1 MPEIKNTFI
10 KSKMNKDLD
19 DRLLSNGEYRD
30 AVNVNIS
37 RSEGDDV
44 GALENVLGN
53 KDLGGLPTSAV
64 NLEVIG
70 YLKDDESNRAFF
82 IVTNYVDST
91 SDQLSGVAPYDS
103 LHYIVMRDFN
113 TNTTSKL
120 VEGYF
125 LNFSKTHPVYGID
138 LIENLLFWTDNRN
151 QPRKI
156 NIDNAISSLTYYNK
170 EEQISVAKYYPHDP
184 IKVYRNVSIA
194 NCSGTATTYTTTT
207 VLTRDNIRAGM
218 NIAGTDIYV
227 LTAKYTSP
235 YQFNTTSTL
244 GTFGGQTIQFIQKSS
259 QNSSDEFLRPSM
271 FGFNF
276 GSVIY
281 ISSTKVRLIGL
292 TALPRTDMQFNA
304 PGFTDPDSLPTVTSA
319 SFVAG
324 VGVNTYDIQLNG
336 AHGIP
341 NNLPSLYV
349 VSANLAWPNPDYI
362 STFPGDSD
370 LLKDK
375 FVRFAYRFKF
385 EDGEYSLISPFT
397 QPIFIP
403 FQNGYISDT
412 IKETPGGSKINDGV
426 TGEEPIYS
434 TTIVPFFENS
444 VDSVDLY
451 IDAPYVWRN
460 IREDLKIIEVDILYK
475 ESDGLAISLLE
486 TIDSGVFSKNQDGS
500 SNISNTLIYRYQSRK
515 PFRTLPPGD
524 VTRVFDKVPV
534 RSQSQSSVGNR
545 IIYGNFIDKHT
556 PPENLDYNVRIDEKV
571 VSVDPTATNA
581 GLIYNNA
588 CVAYPTH
595 TVKQNR
601 SYQIGIVLSD
611 KYGRQSDV
619 ILSSITDFQQSQDS
633 GTTVFDGS
641 TVFHPYKSNTAT
653 NNPAT
658 WKGDSIKVLFRNAIP
673 SSVSYASGYP
683 GLYRSGDDI
692 VPRVTANTSPTTG
705 VYTLDSVIGISIGD
719 VIDLPTA
726 GDPITSVIS
735 AIDTSNKQITIS
747 DLDIGTPATAPYN
760 VTIHT
765 TENKLGWYSYK
776 VVVKQQAEDYYNA
789 YLGNVSIIPSASA
802 IRSNDGGS
810 TNSKAYPFAGSSY
823 VTSLV
828 SDNVNKIPADLN
840 TVGPEQTQF
849 GTSDTELYP
858 RVGGTTE
865 VMPGTTDGIYS
876 QQFFFNTSVASI
888 NGYGKLT
895 DIGIAEL
902 KADGTQEIPVQ
913 AEGVF
918 AAASNPPSIILSM
931 PKGEVIGKVQTKL
944 PSLSVFEVK
953 PRESLL
959 ELYWETSTCGLI
971 SDLNE
976 AIAAGAN
983 ASSVTPSPPLTP
995 QDPAG

>member
-19 DRLLSNGEYRD
+19 DRLLSNGEYRN

-37 RSEGDDV
+37 RSEGEDV

-53 KDLGGLPTSAV
+53 KDLGGLPTSDT

-91 SDQLSGVAPYDS
+91 SDQLSSVAPYNS
-103 LHYIVMRDFN
+103 LHYIIMRDFN
-113 TNTTSKL
+113 TGTTSKL

-156 NIDNAISSLTYYNK
+156 NIDNAASSITYYTK
-170 EEQISVAKYYPHDP
+170 EDQISVAKYYPHDP
-184 IKVYRNVSIA
+184 IKVYRNISIP
-194 NCSGTATTYTTTT
+194 NCSGQSTTYTTTT

-218 NIAGTDIYV
+218 NVAGTNTYIV
-227 LTAKYTSP
+227 TAKYTSP
-235 YQFNTTSTL
+235 YQFTTSATL
-244 GTFGGQTIQFIQKSS
+244 GTFGGRTIQLIERSS
-259 QNSSDEFLRPSM
+259 QNSSDEFLRPSI

-281 ISSTKVRLIGL
+281 ISSTKVRLTGL
-292 TALPRTDMQFNA
+292 TSSPRTDMQFNA
-304 PGFTDPDSLPTVTSA
+304 PGFTNPDSLPTITSA
-319 SFVAG
+319 TFVPNI
-324 VGVNTYDIQLNG
+324 GVNTFDLQLSG

-341 NNLPSLYV
+341 NNLSTLYV
-349 VSANLAWPNPDYI
+349 VSANLAWPNPNYI

-397 QPIFIP
+397 QPTFIP
-403 FQNGYISDT
+403 FQDGYIADT
-412 IKETPGGSKINDGV
+412 IKETPGGSRVNDGV
-426 TGEEPIYS
+426 TGEEPIMS
-434 TTIVPFFENS
+434 STIVPFFENS
-444 VDSVDLY
+444 VDSVNLY
-451 IDAPYVWRN
+451 INAPYAWRSM
-460 IREDLKIIEVDILYK
+460 RDELKVVEVDILYK
-475 ESDGLAISLLE
+475 ESDGLAIKVLE
-486 TIDSGVFSKNQDGS
+486 TIENDVFSKNQDGS
-500 SNISNTLIYRYQSRK
+500 ANTSNTLVYRYQSRK
-515 PFRTLPPGD
+515 PFRTLPPGE

-534 RSQSQSSVGNR
+534 RAKSQSAVGNR
-545 IIYGNFIDKHT
+545 IVYGNFIDKHT
-556 PPENLDYNVRIDEKV
+556 PPENLNYNVRIDEKA
-571 VSVDPTATNA
+571 VSVDPTASNA
-581 GLIYNNA
+581 GIIYNNS
-588 CVAYPTH
+588 CIAYPTH

-601 SYQIGIVLSD
+601 SYQIGIILSD
-611 KYGRQSDV
+611 RYGRQSDV
-619 ILSSITDFQQSQDS
+619 VLSSITDFQQSNDG

-641 TVFHPYKSNTAT
+641 TVFHPYKQNTSS

-658 WKGDSIKVLFRNAIP
+658 WKGDSIKVLFRDAIP
-673 SSVSYASGYP
+673 SSVSYADGYP
-683 GLYRSGDDI
+683 GLYKSGATLT
-692 VPRVTANTSPTTG
+692 PRVTANTSPTTG
-705 VYTLDSVIGISIGD
+705 VYTLDTVTGVSVGD
-719 VIDLPTA
+719 IIVLPT
-726 GDPITSVIS
+726 GDDPITSVI
-735 AIDTSNKQITIS
+735 AAVNTSSKQITIS
-747 DLDIGTPATAPYN
+747 DKDIGTPATVPYS
-760 VTIHT
+760 VSIRT

-776 VVVKQQAEDYYNA
+776 IVVKQQAEDYYNA
-789 YLGNVSIIPSASA
+789 YLGNVSLIPSASA
-802 IRSNDGGS
+802 INSNDGGS
-810 TNSKAYPFAGSSY
+810 TDSNAYPFSSSSY
-823 VTSLV
+823 VTSLI

-858 RVGGTTE
+858 RVGGTNE
-865 VMPGTTDGIYS
+865 VMPGSTNGIYS
-876 QQFFFNTSVASI
+876 QQFFYKTSVASI
-888 NGYGKLT
+888 NAYGKLT
-895 DIGIAEL
+895 DIGVAEL
-902 KADGTQEIPVQ
+902 KSDGAQELPVQ

-931 PKGEVIGKVQTKL
+931 PNGEVIGKLQNKL

-976 AIAAGAN
+976 AIAAGAS
-983 ASSVTPSPPLTP
+983 ASDVTPAPPITP
-995 QDPAG
+995 EDPAG